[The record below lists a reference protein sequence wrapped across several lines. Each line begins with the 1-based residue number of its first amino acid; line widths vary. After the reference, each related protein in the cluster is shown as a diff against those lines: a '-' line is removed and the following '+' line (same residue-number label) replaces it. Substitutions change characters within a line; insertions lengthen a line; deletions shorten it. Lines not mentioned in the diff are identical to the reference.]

1 MPRRTRWIAIA
12 TALVAMCIGLA
23 SSSRLG
29 PAPQIGGA
37 VAKKV
42 AGQEFASVRSFWQG
56 YLADHYVWSSPAFEV
71 LERATCKSKPFVALA
86 CFPPRRPVTTILV
99 QEEFARRLLAGEQD
113 PEGRRM
119 LRFIIAHEYGHF
131 IVDELARQRYITAPV
146 AGPRGEVLADCLG
159 GVTLFKR
166 GTWLTRSEM
175 MQWLNFFFYLN
186 GGTEKPTDHTTPDY
200 RFAAFQIGVQRGD
213 AGQCLRAYT

>member
-1 MPRRTRWIAIA
+1 MLRGARWIAIA
-12 TALVAMCIGLA
+12 TALAAMCFGLT

-29 PAPQIGGA
+29 PVPQIGSTA
-37 VAKKV
+37 AKKV
-42 AGQEFASVRSFWQG
+42 AGQEFAAVRSFWQG
-56 YLADHYVWSSPAFEV
+56 YLADHYVWLGPAFE
-71 LERATCKSKPFVALA
+71 LPKRATCKSQPFVALA

-99 QEEFARRLLAGEQD
+99 QEEFARRLLAGEHG
-113 PEGRRM
+113 PAGRRL

-131 IVDELARQRYITAPV
+131 IVDELARQRYITVPA

-159 GVTLFKR
+159 GVALFRR

-200 RFAAFQIGVQRGD
+200 RFAAFQIGVQRGSAD
-213 AGQCLRAYT
+213 QCLKAYT